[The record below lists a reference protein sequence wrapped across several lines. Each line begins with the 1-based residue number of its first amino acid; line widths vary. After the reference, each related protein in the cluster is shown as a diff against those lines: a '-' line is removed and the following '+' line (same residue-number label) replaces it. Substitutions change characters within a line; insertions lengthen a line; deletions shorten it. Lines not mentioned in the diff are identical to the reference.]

1 MTMIILLQS
10 TGYLI
15 TIELI
20 IAITKSSSLVNDL
33 NAEDGQDCDNEILT
47 TGAPARLKRP
57 SATDMSGVGGAEVI
71 IINIVIMVIGIVVV
85 IITNEYFQHSQY
97 IQ

>member
-1 MTMIILLQS
+1 M
-10 TGYLI
+10 
-15 TIELI
+15 
-20 IAITKSSSLVNDL
+20 VNDL

-71 IINIVIMVIGIVVV
+71 IINIVIMVIAFVVV
-85 IITNEYFQHSQY
+85 IIIKEKSR
-97 IQ
+97 